1 MGANPGGEY
10 RTSVVNQGVDTG
22 VDPDKLYTGAVLNN
36 VLEKN
41 MWATFYTKWEDEGAD
56 KDNRP
61 KPTVYLYR
69 VAEPG
74 TNQAVDFGQLHPV
87 AGYDNAP
94 VPTDEDEAIIRF
106 GYEDGTEGKLP
117 LYNANGQRYIYYAIV
132 NIPGAGDYVQL
143 IKNTTGNYSDQAMQ
157 EADKEGYLLCMGTL
171 TLRRQ
176 AKVSLTASKTF
187 VAASM
192 QDINNMEN
200 VSVTLMLQKSEN
212 GRTDWKNVT
221 DDEGA
226 LVTRNLEGFRG
237 EQLSITSEEPYEAPK
252 YNEKGAEIKYRW
264 VEISMTMKDQ
274 SSTVEKN
281 GDYFADE
288 SIQTPAG
295 ADGTINQVG
304 PGAGG
309 VNSAAHFRVIYNEDG
324 SVTNRLMGNTE
335 MIVTKTW
342 ADTGWGTGKNMTL
355 QQWLDSEE
363 GAAYKNQT
371 ISFRLNRNDGKSS
384 ISAGAE
390 GTENTLYGYSYNENG
405 TLVRNDP
412 IRDITIH
419 VGENLSAEDARNIWK
434 NLQRYDEDGSE
445 YIYSVEEINN
455 DGSGAKLWNSSK
467 TYTREVVF
475 DHNDYYVRKKA
486 AFVNSPNGGQMYFQA
501 GKIWLDHG
509 DLLCRKPVQAALYH
523 KDTTTKQW
531 LKVEKIGENG
541 SNTVTLDDKN
551 NWFTEF
557 SITPVNGDTDYSHY
571 LIVEEKIGEN
581 GTVNYSGHLDEIAKR
596 SKVVP
601 MYDNG
606 EEDYKNFFG
615 GTKDESA
622 EQVQE
627 KLQAAVAGHIEGNT
641 TGLRHNYNVYLSAN
655 GEGRYFIYNQRTG
668 TVNVDIKKTWKTG
681 SNQNEEESSVLAI
694 TQNGNPIVWLK
705 LDKQKQTGMLGLV
718 DKGYFNSWSSANNG
732 PVLTSGSTNTGI
744 PQDKLNSF
752 HTSTLY
758 QSGNYPK
765 YDGMGRLYRYG
776 IEEEAILLRKAD
788 TEDYY
793 TVTKVD
799 QSKKK
804 GTKVLATVETTD
816 ESNKKIYHNYTI
828 SQSSS
833 VKYADQPDVSDQY
846 SFSVTNAREQMLTLT
861 ADKVWQDDGSR
872 AADATEKRPD
882 ISFYLYRTTK
892 YKSADALLQAFNHAI
907 GSQQDP
913 TNIPRET
920 IEAAQQRLINQSE
933 IVKINGN
940 GKFQWNTKQ
949 NDWYWISSRFT
960 ENERYDENGDP
971 YIYFLV
977 EKIPHSGSGVYNG
990 EYHTRYNNAHIGS
1003 QVGSETITTDNANT
1017 KRFSAQAVSD
1027 AASTEEVYEPN
1038 YLDEQYQATLSPG
1051 LLIVSDGIHSVPVKT
1066 TYVNGVQSNEIVA
1079 EGTEGAVQNYNSYWA
1094 HTVINYRVDQDKISG
1109 RKIWQLPGG
1118 EKLDENYLPDVT
1130 FRLRRQSGKG
1140 TSVAVNASDFRK
1152 NWSSDTVGNG
1162 ALYVTLGQNKKT
1174 NAAAAE
1180 KVNITGTNHYAY
1192 TIFDLPV
1199 YDKYGQKYLYSVKED
1214 NLDNITYF
1222 KMGDHPADSAV
1233 SFVNY
1238 YTGDP
1243 KARLSFTKEWSVGT
1257 PPAGSSFSLDPEK
1270 GTITVTTNEKTTVTS
1285 LPKSL
1290 TFQIQGYFTGADG
1303 KKGAEI
1309 ASASYTAIVKAD
1321 YQESNYTLSGTI
1333 KCNGGDQTS
1342 GDTAPK
1348 MKVTIASAS
1357 TGNAKAVWKV
1367 ELSNLKSLAP
1377 DGNPI
1382 LYEVTETVPDGYD
1395 GTSTGK
1401 TVLESSTTGSQT
1413 PTYSGQAFQN
1423 AYTGKKTGGSY
1434 TSITVQKKWDD
1445 MGYDRKLESITL
1457 TLYRKNVKEADDP
1470 NQDVVIESNL
1480 ILSADN
1486 SWKAVVGKG
1495 ADGSP
1500 TLPVYAPDGQPYAYY
1515 VTEIQENSS
1524 YQLTGSQTQYG
1535 TDGATVTATNVLPRG
1550 RISFKKSW
1558 QTQTDGQEP
1567 KPLTSPSDFDRLL
1580 NLGALPKV
1588 TFTIQY
1594 LDNSN
1599 NWQDLKLKGNTVST
1613 TFDPRTNPDHYR
1625 NNLFTGQ
1632 NYYTVPLYRE
1642 GTNSPGNNNENYQ
1655 QYRIK
1660 ETIQHA
1666 DGTTEDHYS
1675 ENIIAGNTQTDDTT
1689 ASITNTVQVVQV
1701 EILKK
1706 WEDNHDRDGR
1716 RPEQLSTYLK
1726 AQNSDGKWK
1735 KMEEMAVLPDD
1746 ATITT
1751 LTEDERNTGDT
1762 YTTGVMLLPKA
1773 HASLAITEAEV
1784 GGYSPAEQNPVSG
1797 SRTLSDGTSVATYTF
1812 TNTCVPKLFHISAE
1826 KMWNDEE
1833 NKYGLRNENGS
1844 VDLTLWYRLGDTG
1857 NWNKVTTA
1865 PVAIRKYYTVNGEQK
1880 LYYDD
1885 STSVYTTT
1893 LLKEDS
1899 SLTCTSGTT
1908 AVWEN
1913 LPANAMVNGST
1924 VEVQYKITE
1933 SGANK
1938 AYTGM
1943 ISSTDG
1949 SAFDGTIQ
1957 FKGTDGETQ
1966 HFKITN
1972 TLQTTSLTIHKEWKQ
1987 EDQVADGESYR
1998 PDEITFQVEYRAKTE
2013 QTWKDLPGGRV
2024 TMTKPAGT
2032 DSWTKTLTGLP
2043 VCDQNGNE
2051 YEYRVSEISLT
2062 YKKLLGIISNT
2073 DQVTGSFHTE
2083 EDGTE
2088 TWTGDAGRYLV
2099 TVTTEKNADGSF
2111 TASAENALIDRYHQF
2126 SVEVSKQWEDGD
2138 NRFGLRPDHNGAVLK
2153 LQYSLDGGTTWADIT
2168 KAELNWDNC
2177 YEDNHGVY
2185 TTSEPQQ
2192 TAIAVSA
2199 DTKGSPARW
2208 EHLPAK
2214 VLVGN
2219 TSVEVQYRVTEPD
2232 HSAAYTDQLYRAA
2245 ADGSFDA
2252 SVNYDDCILWKGT
2265 DKEIQKF
2272 VIVNT
2277 METVSL
2283 SISKN
2288 WDGEDA
2294 VTDSEALRPE
2304 QIDFKVEYTVS
2315 GSDDWKSLPAGIYE
2329 TETAGEAVTV
2339 SEGGLVSVHAPE
2351 WKMTLQ
2357 GLAKTDGTGAAYQYR
2372 VSEAVL
2378 HYADT
2383 EAATVSDGE
2392 FSVQEDGSIFWSADT
2407 GRYEAELTIR
2417 QDADGNISVHAL
2429 NTLID
2434 RYKFVTVEAT
2444 KEWQDN
2450 ENQFTLRPAQNAAE
2464 VTLWYS
2470 TDDGANW
2477 KEIREGSLEVGGYY
2491 ADNKA
2496 VYTTSKARQTAAP
2509 GCPARW
2515 ENLPGKVLV
2524 NGRSHLVQYQVRE
2537 ADYPAYEATIGP
2549 EQITWEEAE
2558 GEVRTVQVKN
2568 IMKTTSLF
2576 IQKNW
2581 SDENG
2586 VKNARALRPE
2596 QVEVKL
2602 EYAAGNA
2609 TDWKALPSGTYQTT
2623 EGKEVR
2629 VDSEGLLLLSEKDGW
2644 KQTLTGL
2651 PVCNADG
2658 QIFHYRVTET
2668 RLLYK
2673 GGQIYT
2679 VKNGDAGRYQVS
2691 ETTVQDADGTW
2702 KAVLTNQLV
2711 DRYQAR
2717 ITKHAETLDGP
2728 VLEGAG
2734 YVLYRPEQM
2743 DYYTGQDAS
2752 GNATWGI
2759 WNDAKIL
2766 YTGSD
2771 GTTMISG
2778 LPRGS
2783 YQFVEVAAAKGYRI
2797 DSTPIDFTIGDDNIG
2812 TICEVHQADLKR
2824 TGGHRH
2830 RDTSE
2835 KTISGTAA
2843 TEIKPVGPP
2852 RTGDD
2857 NDWRIYAGM
2866 SVGLL
2871 AVIAVLLRKL
2881 KNH

>member
-1 MGANPGGEY
+1 GENWWITGDGDSTAFPTPILTEDANGSDWIYSYENVLPEQVTVPDENGEQKTLYVYYAVKEIANNEDYTLSSLTQKDNFWMMGNNQLNAYEGNDEGQIPTLKTPERADGDTISITNTRCQEPFTVTINWKDNSNAYLTRPGRHKAGDRYNYKKEDGNWAVRILTSEEAYSLNEQELADFKKGLVLKAMTSSGNALPVENAQMEIEDLDTDTWTLKIKGLPALDSKGNPVTYYLEHNHKDGLSVNNVPVIKDTISPEVGANPGGEY

-22 VDPDKLYTGAVLNN
+22 VDTDKLYTGAVLNN

-56 KDNRP
+56 KANRP

-106 GYEDGTEGKLP
+106 GYEDGTEGELP

-355 QQWLDSEE
+355 QEWLNSAE

-419 VGENLSAEDARNIWK
+419 VGENLSAEDVRNIWK
-434 NLQRYDEDGSE
+434 NLPRYDEDGSE

-475 DHNDYYVRKKA
+475 DQEHNDYYVRKKA

-1140 TSVAVNASDFRK
+1140 TSVAVDASDFRK

-1257 PPAGSSFSLDPEK
+1257 PPTGSSFSLDPVK

-1857 NWNKVTTA
+1857 NWYKVTTA
-1865 PVAIRKYYTVNGEQK
+1865 PEAIRKYYTVNGEQK

-1893 LLKEDS
+1893 LLKEDG
-1899 SLTCTSGTT
+1899 SLTCTSGKT
-1908 AVWEN
+1908 AVWKN
-1913 LPANAMVNGST
+1913 LPAYATVNGRT
-1924 VEVQYKITE
+1924 VPVIYKITE
-1933 SGANK
+1933 AGDNK
-1938 AYTGM
+1938 AYMGTIRRKNGG
-1943 ISSTDG
+1943 T
-1949 SAFDGTIQ
+1949 FDGRIT
-1957 FKGTDGETQ
+1957 FDGTDGETQ
-1966 HFKITN
+1966 SFQITN
-1972 TLQTTSLTIHKEWKQ
+1972 DLKTTSLIIQKDWTG
-1987 EDQVADGESYR
+1987 EDDVKDARVLRPEQIELKLEYTSTGDDSGWQALPSGRYRTADG
-1998 PDEITFQVEYRAKTE
+1998 TE
-2013 QTWKDLPGGRV
+2013 VSVDGQGLLRLSKNDGWRL
-2024 TMTKPAGT
+2024 
-2032 DSWTKTLTGLP
+2032 SLTGLP
-2043 VCDQNGNE
+2043 AMSTNGQA
-2051 YEYRVSEISLT
+2051 YAYRVTEIRLL
-2062 YKKLLGIISNT
+2062 YK
-2073 DQVTGSFHTE
+2073 
-2083 EDGTE
+2083 DGQICE
-2088 TWTGDAGRYLV
+2088 VKDGDAGRYH
-2099 TVTTEKNADGSF
+2099 S
-2111 TASAENALIDRYHQF
+2111 S
-2126 SVEVSKQWEDGD
+2126 
-2138 NRFGLRPDHNGAVLK
+2138 
-2153 LQYSLDGGTTWADIT
+2153 GTTT
-2168 KAELNWDNC
+2168 
-2177 YEDNHGVY
+2177 
-2185 TTSEPQQ
+2185 
-2192 TAIAVSA
+2192 
-2199 DTKGSPARW
+2199 
-2208 EHLPAK
+2208 
-2214 VLVGN
+2214 
-2219 TSVEVQYRVTEPD
+2219 
-2232 HSAAYTDQLYRAA
+2232 
-2245 ADGSFDA
+2245 
-2252 SVNYDDCILWKGT
+2252 
-2265 DKEIQKF
+2265 
-2272 VIVNT
+2272 
-2277 METVSL
+2277 
-2283 SISKN
+2283 
-2288 WDGEDA
+2288 
-2294 VTDSEALRPE
+2294 
-2304 QIDFKVEYTVS
+2304 
-2315 GSDDWKSLPAGIYE
+2315 
-2329 TETAGEAVTV
+2329 
-2339 SEGGLVSVHAPE
+2339 
-2351 WKMTLQ
+2351 
-2357 GLAKTDGTGAAYQYR
+2357 
-2372 VSEAVL
+2372 
-2378 HYADT
+2378 
-2383 EAATVSDGE
+2383 
-2392 FSVQEDGSIFWSADT
+2392 
-2407 GRYEAELTIR
+2407 
-2417 QDADGNISVHAL
+2417 QDADGN
-2429 NTLID
+2429 
-2434 RYKFVTVEAT
+2434 
-2444 KEWQDN
+2444 
-2450 ENQFTLRPAQNAAE
+2450 
-2464 VTLWYS
+2464 
-2470 TDDGANW
+2470 
-2477 KEIREGSLEVGGYY
+2477 
-2491 ADNKA
+2491 
-2496 VYTTSKARQTAAP
+2496 
-2509 GCPARW
+2509 
-2515 ENLPGKVLV
+2515 
-2524 NGRSHLVQYQVRE
+2524 
-2537 ADYPAYEATIGP
+2537 
-2549 EQITWEEAE
+2549 
-2558 GEVRTVQVKN
+2558 
-2568 IMKTTSLF
+2568 
-2576 IQKNW
+2576 
-2581 SDENG
+2581 
-2586 VKNARALRPE
+2586 
-2596 QVEVKL
+2596 
-2602 EYAAGNA
+2602 
-2609 TDWKALPSGTYQTT
+2609 
-2623 EGKEVR
+2623 
-2629 VDSEGLLLLSEKDGW
+2629 
-2644 KQTLTGL
+2644 
-2651 PVCNADG
+2651 
-2658 QIFHYRVTET
+2658 
-2668 RLLYK
+2668 
-2673 GGQIYT
+2673 
-2679 VKNGDAGRYQVS
+2679 
-2691 ETTVQDADGTW
+2691 W
-2702 KAVLTNQLV
+2702 KAVLTNQLL

-2717 ITKHAETLDGP
+2717 ITKHAETLDGS

-2734 YVLYRPEQM
+2734 YVLYRPDKT
-2743 DYYTGQDAS
+2743 DYYTGQDRE
-2752 GNATWGI
+2752 GNAVWGI

-2766 YTGSD
+2766 YTGKN
-2771 GTTMISG
+2771 GTVTVSG
-2778 LPRGS
+2778 LSRGT
-2783 YQFVEVAAAKGYRI
+2783 YQFIEVVAAKGYRI
-2797 DSTPIDFTIGDDNIG
+2797 DTSPVEFEIGNDNIG
-2812 TICEVHQADLKR
+2812 TLVDVHQADRRL
-2824 TGGHRH
+2824 
-2830 RDTSE
+2830 
-2835 KTISGTAA
+2835 
-2843 TEIKPVGPP
+2843 P
-2852 RTGDD
+2852 
-2857 NDWRIYAGM
+2857 N
-2866 SVGLL
+2866 
-2871 AVIAVLLRKL
+2871 
-2881 KNH
+2881 